1 MSGLLYDPADHG
13 TADDDRMPSDGYVL
27 LDTIT
32 RTHVRW
38 LWPSRIP
45 LGKVTILEGD
55 PERAKSTITLDLA
68 ARTSSGSPMPGEIQ
82 PREAAGVVIVCAED
96 DLADTIVPRLLA
108 HGGDLSHI
116 ASIPLERDEH
126 GQVRPLTLPEHQDRL
141 EVAIR
146 QVKAKLLVIDP
157 ITAYLSETINTNNDA
172 SVRRATTPLADL
184 AQRTGTAILLVRHL
198 NKSGDLKAK
207 YRGGG
212 SIAFTGAARAVLVVE
227 EHPEQ
232 PGLMVLARVKNNL
245 AKTIPS
251 IGYRVT
257 SDDLYECPLIVWQGV
272 VHIDADTLLRGHD
285 SRRDAEVRAEAE
297 ELLRDLL
304 SDGPMRVADAKKL
317 LTDAGISASTIQRA
331 KQRLRIRSVRE
342 RDEQGKTI
350 GGRGSSRATSAKRTK
365 ASHDD
370 PPSQTLTVALCES

>member
-1 MSGLLYDPADHG
+1 MSGIVYDPPDHG
-13 TADDDRMPSDGYVL
+13 TPVDDQPPGEGYVM
-27 LDTIT
+27 LDAIT
-32 RTHVRW
+32 RVHVSW
-38 LWPSRIP
+38 LWRSRIP
-45 LGKVTILEGD
+45 FGKVTILEGD
-55 PERAKSTITLDLA
+55 PERAKSVLTLDLA
-68 ARTSSGSPMPGEIQ
+68 ARVSAGSPMPGEVER
-82 PREAAGVVIVCAED
+82 REAAGVVIVCAED
-96 DLADTIVPRLLA
+96 DLADTVVPRLLA
-108 HGGDLSHI
+108 HGADLSRI
-116 ASIPLERDEH
+116 ASVLLERDERDH
-126 GQVRPLTLPEHQDRL
+126 LRPLTLPEHQDRL
-141 EVAIR
+141 ELAIR

-172 SVRRATTPLADL
+172 SVRRATTPLTDL

-198 NKSGDLKAK
+198 NKSGELKAK

-245 AKTIPS
+245 AKTLPG
-251 IGYRVT
+251 IGYRVV

-304 SDGPMRVADAKKL
+304 SDGPVRVADAKKL
-317 LTDAGISASTIQRA
+317 LADAGISVSTIQRA
-331 KQRLRIRSVRE
+331 KQRLGIRSVRE

-350 GGRGSSRATSAKRTK
+350 GWMWQFPADEREADGEQPR
-365 ASHDD
+365 
-370 PPSQTLTVALCES
+370 

>member
-1 MSGLLYDPADHG
+1 MSGLLYDPPDHG
-13 TADDDRMPSDGYVL
+13 TPDDDRLPGDGYIL

-32 RTHVRW
+32 RTHDSW
-38 LWPSRIP
+38 LWPNRIP
-45 LGKVTILEGD
+45 LGKVAILEGD

-68 ARTSSGSPMPGEIQ
+68 ARTSTGSPMPGEIQ
-82 PREAAGVVIVCAED
+82 RREAAGVVIVCAED
-96 DLADTIVPRLLA
+96 DLSDTIVPRLLA
-108 HGGDLSHI
+108 HGADLSRI

-126 GQVRPLTLPEHQDRL
+126 GQVRPLVLPEHQDRL

-146 QVKAKLLVIDP
+146 QVEAKLLVIDP

-172 SVRRATTPLADL
+172 SVRRATTPLTDL

-198 NKSGDLKAK
+198 NKSGELKAK

-245 AKTIPS
+245 AKAIPG
-251 IGYRVT
+251 IGYRVAP
-257 SDDLYECPLIVWQGV
+257 DDLYECPLIVWQGV
-272 VHIDADTLLRGHD
+272 VHIDTDTLLRGHD

-304 SDGPMRVADAKKL
+304 SDGPARVADAKKL
-317 LTDAGISASTIQRA
+317 LGDAGISTSTIQRA

-350 GGRGSSRATSAKRTK
+350 GWVWQLPA
-365 ASHDD
+365 DD
-370 PPSQTLTVALCES
+370 ERDADEDQP

>member
-1 MSGLLYDPADHG
+1 MSGMLYDSPDHG
-13 TADDDRMPSDGYVL
+13 TPEDDRLPGDDYVM

-38 LWPSRIP
+38 LWPNRIP
-45 LGKVTILEGD
+45 LGKVTIIEGD

-68 ARTSSGSPMPGEIQ
+68 ARTSTGSPMPGEIQ
-82 PREAAGVVIVCAED
+82 QREAAGVVIVCAED

-108 HGGDLSHI
+108 HGADLSRI
-116 ASIPLERDEH
+116 ASVPLERDEH
-126 GQVRPLTLPEHQDRL
+126 GQVRPLVLPEHQDRL

-146 QVKAKLLVIDP
+146 QVEAKLLVIDP

-172 SVRRATTPLADL
+172 SVRRATTPLTDL

-198 NKSGDLKAK
+198 NKSGELKAK

-245 AKTIPS
+245 AKTIPG
-251 IGYRVT
+251 IGYRVA

-272 VHIDADTLLRGHD
+272 VHIDADTLLRGRD

-304 SDGPMRVADAKKL
+304 SDGPARVADAKKL
-317 LTDAGISASTIQRA
+317 LADAGISNSTIQRA

-350 GGRGSSRATSAKRTK
+350 GWMWQLPT
-365 ASHDD
+365 DD
-370 PPSQTLTVALCES
+370 EREAEGEQPP